1 MILYIVWIDQKLVK
15 LKNYLTKTLIIKIK
29 IELLTIKVLNRNESK
44 RSERFE
50 IIIKYAFN

>member
-1 MILYIVWIDQKLVK
+1 MILYILWIHQKLVK
-15 LKNYLTKTLIIKIK
+15 LKNYFTKTLIIKIK

-44 RSERFE
+44 RNERFK